1 MIRRIVKRPL
11 RALWHRTSGV
21 RVQVKSRVKQMLTS
35 SMSQALEQH
44 AASHTPST
52 ETQLAIDDIL
62 TELYRLQIKV
72 DQLEQAI
79 ANRAESRVTLAG

>member
-1 MIRRIVKRPL
+1 MIRHLIKKPL
-11 RALWHRTSGV
+11 RAIWNTTAG
-21 RVQVKSRVKQMLTS
+21 SRARLKFRIKQTLTS

-52 ETQLAIDDIL
+52 ETALAIEDIL

-72 DQLEQAI
+72 DQLEQVISQREQSSI
-79 ANRAESRVTLAG
+79 AMAG